1 MSITDIWDPVK
12 IAGIREIIKT
22 RQQDGWDEA
31 WQKDVTP
38 WDAGQLQPPLKEL
51 IESKRLPLPTT
62 GRALVP
68 GCGKG
73 YDAICIAEGLGIET
87 IGTDISETALKQAE
101 DYTRSTGTTANV
113 RYEVADFFAM
123 KEQYD
128 LVYDYTFFVAI
139 LPPRRP
145 EWGRK
150 MAEIVKPGGYLI
162 CLVFP
167 ILDPTDTGPPFFVR
181 PEHYDEVLG
190 DGWEKVLDEVPKI
203 SMESH
208 VGKERIVVRR
218 RL

>member
-12 IAGIREIIKT
+12 IGKIRKIIQD
-22 RQQDGWDEA
+22 REQDGWDEA

-38 WDAGQLQPPLKEL
+38 WDAGTLQPPLKDL
-51 IESKRLPLPTT
+51 IESKRVPLPTT

-73 YDAICIAEGLGIET
+73 YDAICIAQGLGIET
-87 IGTDISETALKQAE
+87 IGSDVSETAVQAAE
-101 DYTRSTGTTANV
+101 EYTKSLGVDAPV
-113 RYEVADFFAM
+113 RYEVSDFFAL

-139 LPPRRP
+139 LPSRRP
-145 EWGRK
+145 EWGQK
-150 MAEIVKPGGYLI
+150 MCEIVKPGGFLI
-162 CLVFP
+162 TLEFP
-167 ILDPTDTGPPFFVR
+167 LFPYHETGPPFWVQ

-190 DGWEKVLDEVPKI
+190 DCWEKLIDEVPKI
-203 SMESH
+203 SLESH

-218 RL
+218 RK